1 MDINYEIVF
10 DMMQDDD
17 FSELS
22 IPEALEILEF
32 INEDLD

>member
-10 DMMQDDD
+10 DMMLDED

-22 IPEALEILEF
+22 IPEILEILEF
-32 INEDLD
+32 SEVE